1 MIRRLFFHRVQLFA
15 TPWTAAC
22 QSSLSFTV
30 SQSLLKI
37 MFIESMMPSR
47 HLLLCHSLLLLPSIF
62 SSHRVISD
70 ESAFHIRRPKYWSFS
85 FSIHPSNNYSG
96 LISSKTDWYDLLAV
110 QQGSSK
116 TEYCLYFYYSWP
128 WECDIYVGKWSPDS
142 EPKKQTGLP
151 SQSQTMLDQHR
162 TPHRDASV
170 RHSSWNNRRMLTPFE
185 QLTLREDEGGP
196 GKHSLFLTSYS
207 LIK

>member
-1 MIRRLFFHRVQLFA
+1 MEFDGPSDSIKKEREGGKYFSRENIYLGMCTYLPQAQDELRIMIRRLFFHRVQLFA

-96 LISSKTDWYDLLAV
+96 LISSRTDWYDLLAV
-110 QQGSSK
+110 QQRNSK

-142 EPKKQTGLP
+142 EPKK
-151 SQSQTMLDQHR
+151 
-162 TPHRDASV
+162 
-170 RHSSWNNRRMLTPFE
+170 
-185 QLTLREDEGGP
+185 
-196 GKHSLFLTSYS
+196 
-207 LIK
+207 